1 MTSNIK
7 KTKFCGTG
15 QFTDPPAGFTKE
27 QCPAHMEATCRSN
40 GFNNKDCISYYK
52 TKGTRDYTSDLTNF
66 CRNYNPNTTTD
77 QDMKNACACHLSS
90 SVYKKFHE
98 KFLDGVTDPNVIATM
113 KKFSSAAPS
122 CNYPDCQGGTAIPQ
136 HNFNSPCPNNYILN
150 CINQFTADIGE
161 LKGNVDN
168 KQKNECIQNADG
180 GNITINKSD
189 GNSASDN
196 KEESITTL
204 SFILLIL
211 AIFAALW
218 TIILGLVFKNMIVIV
233 ISGFVTLCLLL
244 GSFLTKKKTV
254 IDSKTTGVKRIQ
266 TAKAASMISPS
277 IVTYLKNEK
286 SNMCLDVTDVEAYG
300 KLIDTPC
307 KNLPSQKYMLEPSI
321 QRISANSLPTLCID
335 DVIATQPLE
344 QKLQIFDNIPGSKN
358 QTFVYKRE
366 TKQIE
371 NTSKN
376 LCISRGND
384 GFYYL
389 DVCKDVAEQKFDLI

>member
-1 MTSNIK
+1 MTDDIK
-7 KTKFCGTG
+7 KTKFCGTNN
-15 QFTDPPAGFTKE
+15 FTNPPPGFTE
-27 QCPAHMEATCRSN
+27 VGCPTHMEARCRDR

-52 TKGTRDYTSDLTNF
+52 RKGTTDYTSDLTNF
-66 CRNYNPNTTTD
+66 CKDYNPNTTD
-77 QDMKNACACHLSS
+77 QDMKNACACHLPS
-90 SVYKKFHE
+90 SVYKKFHK
-98 KFLDGVTDPNVIATM
+98 KFLDGVTDPNVIASLKT
-113 KKFSSAAPS
+113 FSSSAPT

-136 HNFNSPCPNNYILN
+136 HDFTSTCPSVNILN
-150 CINQFTADIGE
+150 CINEFRADIGE

-168 KQKNECIQNADG
+168 KQKNQCILNADG
-180 GNITINKSD
+180 GNVTINES
-189 GNSASDN
+189 GSNSASDK

-233 ISGFVTLCLLL
+233 ISGFVTLSLLL
-244 GSFLTKKKTV
+244 GSFLTKKKTL

-266 TAKAASMISPS
+266 TAKSAIISPS
-277 IVTYLKNEK
+277 VVTLLKNEK

-307 KNLPSQKYMLEPSI
+307 KNLPSQKYMLEPSV

-335 DVIATQPLE
+335 DVISSKPLD

-389 DVCKDVAEQKFDLI
+389 DVCKDIAEQKFDLI

>member
-1 MTSNIK
+1 METTERK
-7 KTKFCGTG
+7 KTKFCGTNN
-15 QFTDPPAGFTKE
+15 FTDPPPGFTKE
-27 QCPAHMEATCRSN
+27 QCPDHMEATCRSN

-52 TKGTRDYTSDLTNF
+52 RKGTRDYTSDLTNF
-66 CRNYNPNTTTD
+66 CRNYNTNTTD
-77 QDMKNACACHLSS
+77 QDMKNACACHLPS

-98 KFLDGVTDPNVIATM
+98 KFLDGVTDPNVIATI

-122 CNYPDCQGGTAIPQ
+122 CNYPDCQSGTAIPQ

-161 LKGNVDN
+161 FGGRELNN
-168 KQKNECIQNADG
+168 KQKNECYQNADG

-233 ISGFVTLCLLL
+233 ISGFVTLSLLL

-266 TAKAASMISPS
+266 TAKSAMISPS
-277 IVTYLKNEK
+277 TVTLLKNEK

-307 KNLPSQKYMLEPSI
+307 KNLPSQKYILEPSM
-321 QRISANSLPTLCID
+321 QRISVNSLPSLCID

-358 QTFVYKRE
+358 QTFVYNSQ

-371 NTSKN
+371 NISKK
-376 LCISRGND
+376 LCVSRGND